1 MVPALVGAGR
11 AARLPSHPMMDEP
24 GPSGT
29 AAERTASTSAEQ
41 DAAIAAVRGAA
52 EGWRTTT
59 PAAQV
64 RLLEA
69 LIPTIEAASERW
81 VAAGCALKGVERGAH
96 AETEEWLGG
105 PYTVLRAVRQL
116 ARSLKDLVERGAPLL
131 PGVARSLPSGQVAAP
146 VFPAD
151 PLDRILL
158 RGITAEVW
166 LDPEVTLEGLQAS
179 MAGGQR
185 PAARRARV
193 GLVLGAGN
201 VTSIGPMDV
210 LHKLFTE
217 GECAILK
224 MNPVN
229 EAVGPVLEEA
239 LSPLI
244 EADLL
249 RILYGGAEVGE
260 RLCQHEGIDSIH
272 VTGSLATHDRVV
284 WGTGEEALD
293 RKRVGAPRNARPVTS
308 ELGNVSPVIVV
319 PGPWS
324 RADLRY
330 HGENVASSLTTN
342 AGFNCNATRVVLTHA
357 GWTQRDDLLASIR
370 EALGDTPERP
380 AYYPGHEEQR
390 AAFLEAHPDATRVG
404 AGETPWLLADGLDP
418 AQRLDPC
425 FQHEFWCGAMA
436 EAPVPAADPAEFI
449 RKAVRFANE
458 VIAGSLNVTLLV
470 HPASLH
476 DPAVARA
483 VERAVT
489 DLRYGTVAVNLWAAS
504 SFPLGS
510 TTWGAFPG
518 NSPDDAGSGIGT
530 VHNTFLF
537 DRPQKTVLRA
547 PFRIFPRPA
556 WFTRSRSGPA
566 VGRAMTALA
575 ARPTVT
581 RLARVLLAAVGLG
594 R

>member
-1 MVPALVGAGR
+1 LVPALVGAGR

-284 WGTGEEALD
+284 WGTGDDALE
-293 RKRVGAPRNARPVTS
+293 RKRSGTPRNPRPVTS

-324 RADLRY
+324 RGDLRY
-330 HGENVASSLTTN
+330 HGENLASSLTTN

-357 GWTQRDDLLASIR
+357 SWNQRDELLAALR
-370 EALGDTPERP
+370 DALGDTPERP
-380 AYYPGHEEQR
+380 AYYPGQEAQR
-390 AAFLEAHPDATRVG
+390 AAFLDAHPAATRVG
-404 AGETPWLLADGLDP
+404 TAEAPWLLAEGLDP
-418 AQRLDPC
+418 SERLDPC
-425 FQHEFWCGAMA
+425 FQHEFWCGAMG
-436 EAPVPAADPAEFI
+436 EAPIPAADTAEFI
-449 RKAVRFANE
+449 RKSVRLANE

-470 HPASLH
+470 HPASLR
-476 DPAVARA
+476 DPVIARA
-483 VERAVT
+483 VERAVA
-489 DLRYGTVAVNLWAAS
+489 DLRFGTVAVNLWAAA
-504 SFPLGS
+504 SFPLGG

-518 NSPDDAGSGIGT
+518 NSLDDAGSGIGT

-566 VGRAMTALA
+566 VGRHMTALT

-581 RLARVLLAAVGLG
+581 RLVRVLLAAVGLG

>member
-1 MVPALVGAGR
+1 
-11 AARLPSHPMMDEP
+11 MMDETGSS
-24 GPSGT
+24 GP
-29 AAERTASTSAEQ
+29 AAAPSPSTPAEQ
-41 DAAIAAVRGAA
+41 DAAIAALRAGA
-52 EGWRTTT
+52 ERWRTTT
-59 PAAQV
+59 PAEQV

-69 LIPTIEAASERW
+69 LVLSIEAAADRW
-81 VAAGCALKGVERGAH
+81 VAAGCALKGVARGAH
-96 AETEEWLGG
+96 AEAEEWLGG

-116 ARSLKDLVERGAPLL
+116 IRSLKDLGERGAPAL
-131 PGVARSLPSGQVAAP
+131 PGVVRALPGGQVAAP

-158 RGITAEVW
+158 RGISAEVW
-166 LDPEVTLEGLQAS
+166 LDPEVALGEVKDN
-179 MAGGQR
+179 MAGAHRGG
-185 PAARRARV
+185 ARRARV

-210 LHKLFTE
+210 LHKLFSK
-217 GECAILK
+217 GECAVLK

-229 EAVGPVLEEA
+229 QAAGPALEEA

-244 EADLL
+244 DADLL
-249 RILYGGAEVGE
+249 RLLYGGAEVGE
-260 RLCQHEGIDSIH
+260 RLCQHGGIDSIH

-284 WGTGEEALD
+284 WGEGDEALE
-293 RKRVGAPRNARPVTS
+293 RKRAGTPRNDRPVTS

-324 RADLRY
+324 KGDLRY
-330 HGENVASSLTTN
+330 HGENLASSLTTN
-342 AGFNCNATRVVLTHA
+342 AGFNCNATRVILTHG
-357 GWTQRDDLLASIR
+357 GWAQRDELLGALR
-370 EALGDTPERP
+370 EALGETEPRP
-380 AYYPGHEEQR
+380 AYYPGQEEQR
-390 AAFLEAHPDATRVG
+390 AAFLDAHPDATRVG
-404 AGETPWLLADGLDP
+404 DSEAPWLLAAGLDP
-418 AQRLDPC
+418 AERLDPC

-470 HPASLH
+470 HPASLR

-483 VERAVT
+483 VERAIT
-489 DLRYGTVAVNLWAAS
+489 DLRYGTVAVNLWAAA
-504 SFPLGS
+504 SFPLGG

-518 NSPDDAGSGIGT
+518 NSLDDAGSGIGT

-566 VGRAMTALA
+566 VGRHMTALA

-581 RLARVLLAAVGLG
+581 RLVRVLLAALGLG
-594 R
+594 Q